1 VSDFPQTYMI
11 TPVTGSSVY
20 DSATELLTSFSPTHA
35 GPLEEESDDGAE
47 RFSDLPSY
55 SFCLIQAVNYTDA
68 GFYEYMNYAA
78 YTDDDIIES
87 FKFVELSEAPYSPY
101 DPELP
106 EDAEVDEVDTEE
118 DESEEMGTEE
128 EEEYAEEEES
138 EEMGTEEEEEGAS
151 GGGGEGY

>member
-1 VSDFPQTYMI
+1 MATGFPQTYMI
-11 TPVTGSSVY
+11 TPVTGSSDY
-20 DSATELLTSFSPTHA
+20 DSDTELLTSFSPAHF
-35 GPLEEESDDGAE
+35 GPLEEEEDAGAE
-47 RFSDLPSY
+47 ELADLPSY

-106 EDAEVDEVDTEE
+106 GDAEVDEVDTEE

-128 EEEYAEEEES
+128 EEEYA
-138 EEMGTEEEEEGAS
+138 S
-151 GGGGEGY
+151 GGDGEGYS